1 MILKEK
7 EGVKVK
13 PKTHLTA
20 ATVAMI
26 LLDVFRGRGRG
37 AGRGGGGGVWGI

>member
-7 EGVKVK
+7 EGVK
-13 PKTHLTA
+13 PKTHLTT

-26 LLDVFRGRGRG
+26 LLDIFRGRGRG
-37 AGRGGGGGVWGI
+37 AGRG

>member
-7 EGVKVK
+7 EGVK

-26 LLDVFRGRGRG
+26 LLDIFRGRGRR
-37 AGRGGGGGVWGI
+37 AGRGWGGGVWSI